1 MRAWTTFAVGP
12 TPREGRT
19 LQPLPPSVRTVT
31 ELDVPAASNPSKIA
45 TWIQRLAI
53 DDVMAEECPNN
64 VHDAVHLGAL
74 SLGNDP
80 SQALAIDMTGNP
92 IGDKM
97 FARLEGADGDK
108 AWLLFGLNDTDAD

>member
-31 ELDVPAASNPSKIA
+31 ELEIPDGSNPSKIA
-45 TWIQRLAI
+45 TWVQRLAI
-53 DDVMAEECPNN
+53 DGVVADECPATAN
-64 VHDAVHLGAL
+64 DAVHLGAL

-97 FARLEGADGDK
+97 YIRLDGTEEDR
-108 AWLLFGLNDTDAD
+108 AWLLFGLNDSDSD

>member
-12 TPREGRT
+12 SPRDGRT
-19 LQPLPPSVRTVT
+19 LQPLPDSVRTVT
-31 ELDVPAASNPSKIA
+31 ELDLPDGANPSKVA
-45 TWIQRLAI
+45 TWVQRLAI
-53 DDVMAEECPNN
+53 DGVMADDCPDS

-74 SLGNDP
+74 SLGSDP

-97 FARLEGADGDK
+97 LSRLEGTADDR
-108 AWLLFGLNDTDAD
+108 AWLLFGLSIDHSD

>member
-31 ELDVPAASNPSKIA
+31 ELEVPDGCNPSKIA
-45 TWIQRLAI
+45 TWVQRLAI
-53 DDVMAEECPNN
+53 DGVVADECPQP
-64 VHDAVHLGAL
+64 VHDAVQLGAL

-97 FARLEGADGDK
+97 YERLEGTEEDR
-108 AWLLFGLNDTDAD
+108 AWLLFGLNDSDSE